1 MATIS
6 YLNINMEYVMDLLY
20 NGIFYINTYMYLIHG
35 MNGSNIWPTT
45 NYIPHLSLIKKR
57 ISGRSIIKRRRDA
70 SIILGSHAS

>member
-6 YLNINMEYVMDLLY
+6 YLNINMEYVMD
-20 NGIFYINTYMYLIHG
+20 IFYINTYMYLIHG